1 MHSKNI
7 IHRNI
12 ISDNILC
19 RPNGDI
25 QISNLDC
32 STILTVEQ
40 PTHFKQKGT
49 AAWISPEIAQSVQY
63 GKEVDVWAFGCFA
76 FELAAGYPP
85 FHAHA
90 ADMEELFNAI
100 INDNVA
106 RIPAKWSNSFADFV
120 AKCLI
125 KNPRERWSFDQ
136 LLSHEFMQ
144 NAEQARE
151 GWVQDYTSW

>member
-1 MHSKNI
+1 M
-7 IHRNI
+7 
-12 ISDNILC
+12 
-19 RPNGDI
+19 
-25 QISNLDC
+25 
-32 STILTVEQ
+32 TY
-40 PTHFKQKGT
+40 
-49 AAWISPEIAQSVQY
+49 A
-63 GKEVDVWAFGCFA
+63 KEVDVWAFGCFA

-106 RIPAKWSNSFADFV
+106 RIPAKWSNAFADFV

-144 NAEQARE
+144 SAEQARD
-151 GWVQDYTSW
+151 GWVQDYQRECL